1 MGDKDIMPVILLI
14 NGPNLNMLGKR
25 SKEHYGSFTLSQVE
39 SAFRTRAKEL
49 GVEPAFF
56 QSNDE
61 GGIVTAIQE
70 SMEYA
75 SGIVIN
81 AGAYTHYSYAI
92 LDALLLCGLPVMEVH
107 ISNIHKREQFR
118 SVSVIQ
124 SACVGQVSGLGLD
137 SYLVGLDKLVHDH
150 IFPEMTGN
158 NASRVIPNTENAS
171 SEASAATVAAAAAA
185 AAVVTADAAAAAEEE
200 ENAPVTEPEDSATA
214 VAAAAA
220 VPEQGTVLSE
230 LRKQISQ
237 VDVELMNVF
246 NRRMDL
252 AEEIAHTKIHSK
264 TSVYDARR
272 EAEVSDLARRR
283 AGDDMATRVDSLMK
297 TMMRIS
303 REKQYDILMPG
314 DRNWKIGQSLE
325 AAVTSLDFVRKAA
338 YGGTRGSYSEQAAQK
353 LFPNAS
359 KMEMHTFSQA
369 CELVLSGEADV
380 AVLPLENTTAG
391 TVDNVYELLQKKNLH
406 IVRATSISVAHT
418 LAVIPGTKF
427 SDIRTVTS
435 HPQAI
440 SQCSEIICRYGWDSV
455 PSDNTA
461 FAAEE
466 VKKRGVSSLAAISSE
481 ESARRNGLEILPVEI
496 CNAASNQTR
505 FIAVAKELVITP
517 DADRISTLMHLPHR
531 SGALVAALEIFADRG
546 LNLTSIFSR
555 PIQNTPGEYSF
566 FLDFVCPS
574 MGKDALL
581 ALYQLSSE
589 MPFVKVLGWYV
600 EE

>member
-1 MGDKDIMPVILLI
+1 MTSKDAIPVILLI

-25 SKEHYGSFTLSQVE
+25 SKEHYGSFTLAQVE
-39 SAFRTRAKEL
+39 GAFRTKAQAL
-49 GVEPAFF
+49 GVNTAFF
-56 QSNDE
+56 QSNSE
-61 GGIVTAIQE
+61 GALVTAIQE
-70 SMEYA
+70 SMGYA

-107 ISNIHKREQFR
+107 ISNIHKREPFR
-118 SVSVIQ
+118 NVSVIQ
-124 SACVGQVSGLGLD
+124 PACVGQIYGLGLD
-137 SYLVGLDKLVHDH
+137 SYLVGLEKLV
-150 IFPEMTGN
+150 
-158 NASRVIPNTENAS
+158 TEYIHAGP
-171 SEASAATVAAAAAA
+171 
-185 AAVVTADAAAAAEEE
+185 ADAGRSAE
-200 ENAPVTEPEDSATA
+200 PVTDLSA
-214 VAAAAA
+214 
-220 VPEQGTVLSE
+220 
-230 LRKQISQ
+230 LRSQISE
-237 VDVELMNVF
+237 VDAELMKIF

-252 AEEIAHTKIHSK
+252 AEEIAHTKILSK
-264 TSVYDARR
+264 TAVYDARR
-272 EAEVSDLARRR
+272 EAEVSDLARQR

-303 REKQYDILMPG
+303 RERQYDILMPS
-314 DRNWKIGQSLE
+314 DQNWKIGRDLKK
-325 AAVTSLDFVRKAA
+325 AGTSLAHVRTVT
-338 YGGTRGSYSEQAAQK
+338 YGGTKGSYSEQAAHK
-353 LFPNAS
+353 LFPDADLI
-359 KMEMHTFSQA
+359 ETHTFSLA

-406 IVRATSISVAHT
+406 IVRASSISVAHR
-418 LAVIPGTKF
+418 LAVLPGTKL

-435 HPQAI
+435 HPQAL
-440 SQCSEIICRYGWDSV
+440 SQCSEIIHEYGWDSL

-466 VKKRGVSSLAAISSE
+466 VSVRGEASTAAISSE
-481 ESARRNGLEILPVEI
+481 DAALRNGLEILPVEV
-496 CNAASNQTR
+496 CNTVSNQTR
-505 FIAVAKELVITP
+505 FIAVTKDLIITP

-546 LNLTSIFSR
+546 LNLSSIFSR

-566 FLDFVCPS
+566 FLDFICPA
-574 MGKDALL
+574 MGQDALL

-589 MPFVKVLGWYV
+589 MPYVKVLGWYV

>member
-1 MGDKDIMPVILLI
+1 MGNKDTMPVILLI

-39 SAFRTRAKEL
+39 DAFRTRAKEL
-49 GVEPAFF
+49 GVEPVFF

-70 SMEYA
+70 SMGYA

-124 SACVGQVSGLGLD
+124 AACVGQISGLGLD
-137 SYLVGLDKLVHDH
+137 SYLVGLEKLVHGH
-150 IFPEMTGN
+150 VFPEITGN
-158 NASRVIPNTENAS
+158 NASRVIPKPENAS
-171 SEASAATVAAAAAA
+171 PEAAAAAA
-185 AAVVTADAAAAAEEE
+185 SEHT
-200 ENAPVTEPEDSATA
+200 
-214 VAAAAA
+214 A
-220 VPEQGTVLSE
+220 VPEPEQTAAAPEQGAELSE

-237 VDVELMNVF
+237 VDVELMNIF

-272 EAEVSDLARRR
+272 EAEVSDMARRR

-338 YGGTRGSYSEQAAQK
+338 YAGTRGSYSEQAAQK
-353 LFPNAS
+353 LFPDAS

-391 TVDNVYELLQKKNLH
+391 TVDNVYELLQKKSLH
-406 IVRATSISVAHT
+406 IVRATSIAVAHT
-418 LAVIPGTKF
+418 LAVIPGTKL

-466 VKKRGVSSLAAISSE
+466 VKKRGDSSLAAISSE

-566 FLDFVCPS
+566 FLDFVCPA

>member
-1 MGDKDIMPVILLI
+1 MGDKDTMPVILLI

-25 SKEHYGSFTLSQVE
+25 SKEHYGSFTMSQVE
-39 SAFRTRAKEL
+39 DAFRTRAKEL

-70 SMEYA
+70 SMGYA

-107 ISNIHKREQFR
+107 ISNIHKRELFR

-124 SACVGQVSGLGLD
+124 PACVGQISGLGLD
-137 SYLVGLDKLVHDH
+137 SYLVGLEKLVHDH
-150 IFPEMTGN
+150 IFPEITGN
-158 NASRVIPNTENAS
+158 NASRVIPKPENAS
-171 SEASAATVAAAAAA
+171 SVPAVAVAEEEEASAAAEHTPVLEPEVAATAAP
-185 AAVVTADAAAAAEEE
+185 DQ
-200 ENAPVTEPEDSATA
+200 NS
-214 VAAAAA
+214 
-220 VPEQGTVLSE
+220 VLSE

-252 AEEIAHTKIHSK
+252 AEEIAYTKIHSK

-283 AGDDMATRVDSLMK
+283 AGDDMATRVDALMK

-325 AAVTSLDFVRKAA
+325 TALTSLDFVRKAA
-338 YGGTRGSYSEQAAQK
+338 YGGTRGSYSEQAANK

-359 KMEMHTFSQA
+359 KMEVHTFSQA

-391 TVDNVYELLQKKNLH
+391 TVDNVYELLQKKSLH

-418 LAVIPGTKF
+418 LAVIPGTKL

-440 SQCSEIICRYGWDSV
+440 SQCSEIISEYGWSSL

-461 FAAEE
+461 FAAQE
-466 VKKRGVSSLAAISSE
+466 VKRQGDPSMAAISSE
-481 ESARRNGLEILPVEI
+481 EAARRNGLEILPVAI
-496 CNAASNQTR
+496 CNTSSNQTR
-505 FIAVAKELVITP
+505 FIAVAKEIVITP

-546 LNLTSIFSR
+546 LNLSSIFSR
-555 PIQNTPGEYSF
+555 PIQDTPGEYSF
-566 FLDFVCPS
+566 FLDFICPA

-589 MPFVKVLGWYV
+589 MPYVKVLGWYV

>member
-1 MGDKDIMPVILLI
+1 MMQEDHAPVILLI

-25 SKEHYGSFTLSQVE
+25 SKEHYGSFTLAEVE
-39 SAFRTRAKEL
+39 SAFQAKAQDL
-49 GVEPAFF
+49 GVGTKFF

-61 GGIVTAIQE
+61 GALVTAIHE
-70 SMEYA
+70 SMGYA

-107 ISNIHKREQFR
+107 ISNIHKREPFR

-124 SACVGQVSGLGLD
+124 AACVGQIYGLGMD
-137 SYLVGLDKLVHDH
+137 SYLVGLEKLVNEYVL
-150 IFPEMTGN
+150 PGKEKN
-158 NASRVIPNTENAS
+158 NS
-171 SEASAATVAAAAAA
+171 SGDSGAAAADFPEIPSE
-185 AAVVTADAAAAAEEE
+185 T
-200 ENAPVTEPEDSATA
+200 PVSSSMSETSAISETSETT
-214 VAAAAA
+214 
-220 VPEQGTVLSE
+220 VPLSD
-230 LRKQISQ
+230 LRLQISQ
-237 VDVELMNVF
+237 VDAELMKIF

-252 AEEIAHTKIHSK
+252 AQEVAYTKIRSK
-264 TSVYDARR
+264 TAVYDARR
-272 EAEVSDLARRR
+272 EAEVSGQARQC
-283 AGDDMATRVDSLMK
+283 AQDDMGTRVDSLMK

-303 REKQYDILMPG
+303 REKQYDILLPE
-314 DRNWKIGQSLE
+314 DRNWKIGQALKG
-325 AAVTSLDFVRKAA
+325 ARTSLDFVRTAA
-338 YGGTRGSYSEQAAQK
+338 FGGTKGSYSEQAAQK
-353 LFPNAS
+353 LFPDAR
-359 KMEMHTFSQA
+359 KIEMHTFSQA

-391 TVDNVYELLQKKNLH
+391 TVDNVYELLQKKSLH
-406 IVRATSISVAHT
+406 IVRAASITVAHA
-418 LAVIPGTKF
+418 LAVLPGTKL

-440 SQCSEIICRYGWDSV
+440 SQCSEIISEYGWSSL

-461 FAAEE
+461 FAAQE
-466 VKKRGVSSLAAISSE
+466 VKRQGDPSMAAISSE
-481 ESARRNGLEILPVEI
+481 EAARRNGLEILPVAI
-496 CNAASNQTR
+496 CNTSSNQTR
-505 FIAVAKELVITP
+505 FIAVAKEIVITP

-546 LNLTSIFSR
+546 LNLSSIFSR
-555 PIQNTPGEYSF
+555 PIQDTPGEYSF
-566 FLDFVCPS
+566 FLDFICPA

-589 MPFVKVLGWYV
+589 MPYVKVLGWYV